1 MTTHL
6 PWVLPTLG
14 FVGLIGL
21 QWKNQLDND
30 IKISRA
36 YQRLDEVKEK
46 HKEDFVAQAVCDV
59 KYQGVIKKLDE
70 ISADVKTLIQNG
82 KNKE

>member
-1 MTTHL
+1 MTAHL

-21 QWKNQLDND
+21 QWKNQSDNNH
-30 IKISRA
+30 KIDRA

-46 HKEDFVAQAVCDV
+46 NKEDFVAQAVCDV

-70 ISADVKTLIQNG
+70 ISADVKILIQNG